1 MADARTA
8 GHGMNQWLRLALEA
22 GPLVIFFVVNA
33 RAGIMPATAVFM
45 VATLISLAISYAK
58 ERRLPAMPMITG
70 VFVLVFGGLTLIFD
84 DDSFIKLKPTI
95 VNGLFAL
102 ALFSGLAFKRNLL
115 KILLQAA
122 LQLDNEG
129 WRKLTWR
136 WAWFFVVLALL
147 NEAVWR
153 TQTTDFWVAFKLW
166 GILPLTI
173 AFSALQFPLIMRHVE
188 DDAPKPT

>member
-1 MADARTA
+1 MADGRTT

-45 VATLISLAISYAK
+45 VATLISLAFSYAK

-136 WAWFFVVLALL
+136 WACFFVVLALL

-188 DDAPKPT
+188 DDAAKPT

>member
-1 MADARTA
+1 
-8 GHGMNQWLRLALEA
+8 MNQWLRLALEA

-45 VATLISLAISYAK
+45 VATLISLAFSYAK

-136 WAWFFVVLALL
+136 WACFFVVLALL